1 MINQRCNK
9 QLHECTTCIILI
21 TPDLLKM
28 KKSFTLILVILIAL
42 TSHFCFAQQSEE
54 VVIRNIEN
62 AEREAILRGDT
73 TLLLKLLSPQVVVH
87 NPENTI
93 VTFKQITERIKS
105 GKIDYSSFE
114 RIIEKISFV
123 ENIAIVM
130 GKEIVT
136 PKGVTTN
143 AGKTVTR
150 SFTNI
155 WMKTETGWK
164 LTARQATIITDK

>member
-1 MINQRCNK
+1 M
-9 QLHECTTCIILI
+9 T
-21 TPDLLKM
+21 
-28 KKSFTLILVILIAL
+28 KSFTLIVLILLAL

-54 VVIRNIEN
+54 AVIRNIEN
-62 AEREAILRGDT
+62 AEREAILKGDT
-73 TLLLKLLSPQVVVH
+73 ALLLKLLSRQVVVH

-123 ENIAIVM
+123 ENIATVM

-143 AGKTVTR
+143 AGKIVTR

-155 WMKTETGWK
+155 WMKTEAGWK
-164 LTARQATIITDK
+164 LIARQATIIADK